1 MVADADTERA
11 MGKDSLGSVDGTVE
25 RDENQYTA
33 KWENKDR
40 TGMSRCKSYFVVG
53 ATIVVPPF
61 IGWDAVPDDEPHCF
75 LFKVLSIVFQLD
87 GE

>member
-1 MVADADTERA
+1 
-11 MGKDSLGSVDGTVE
+11 
-25 RDENQYTA
+25 
-33 KWENKDR
+33 
-40 TGMSRCKSYFVVG
+40 MSRSKSYFVVG

-61 IGWDAVPDDEPHCF
+61 METFVPPTWDAVPDDEPHCF